1 MSDID
6 SSAIGNGAPQG
17 GNGPANPE
25 DLPQFRVMTQ
35 YIKDFSFENPGAP
48 ESLRGSQEQPQ
59 TDVGI
64 DVQAKRNSEE
74 EFEATIRLNIT
85 SRRGEEVGFILELV
99 YSGLFHIKNVPQES
113 LQPVLLIE
121 CPRILFPFLRRVVS
135 DITRDGGFAP
145 LMLDPIDFAALYRN
159 QMEQAAQQ
167 AQAGQGG
174 DVPAGQP
181 N

>member
-6 SSAIGNGAPQG
+6 SSAIDNGGAQG
-17 GNGPANPE
+17 GPVNPE
-25 DLPQFRVMTQ
+25 DLPQFRILAQ

-48 ESLRGSQEQPQ
+48 ESLRPTQEQPQ

-64 DVQAKRNSEE
+64 DVQAKRREGDE
-74 EFEATIRLNIT
+74 YEATIRLNIT
-85 SRRGEEVGFILELV
+85 SRREEEVSFLLELV
-99 YSGLFHIKNVPQES
+99 YSGIFMVKNVPVES

-121 CPRILFPFLRRVVS
+121 CPRLLFPFLRRVVA

-145 LMLDPIDFAALYRN
+145 LMLDPIDFAALYRS
-159 QMEQAAQQ
+159 QMERAAAEQQ
-167 AQAGQGG
+167 TGAAGA
-174 DVPAGQP
+174 PMGQP